1 MIDHV
6 HTIKHKSLTFVDFL
20 EALARL
26 AAFRYSGPEHD
37 EPLQLR
43 IEAFLI
49 RYIYPKLPKAG
60 KSKKKKPL
68 SRSST
73 KHTID
78 GDSSS
83 ANDSATDDDYDEEDY
98 DDETDMED
106 QTDGIR
112 SDDETVSFDNSSPP
126 RSPSHSTGT
135 GTGTSTGTGASGCG
149 EGGTANSATL
159 ESKRQVHGTCHGEVR
174 GR

>member
-26 AAFRYSGPEHD
+26 AAFRYGGPEHD

-83 ANDSATDDDYDEEDY
+83 VNDSATDDDYDEEDY
-98 DDETDMED
+98 DDDETDLED

-112 SDDETVSFDNSSPP
+112 SDDDDTVSFDDNSP

-135 GTGTSTGTGASGCG
+135 SSP
-149 EGGTANSATL
+149 
-159 ESKRQVHGTCHGEVR
+159 
-174 GR
+174 